1 MTELVIPANLLP
13 VDGRFGSGPAKIRAD
28 ALTRLGS
35 RGEIMGTSHRQ
46 APVRKLVQ
54 HVQEMLAELYR
65 LPEGYQV
72 VLGNGGATLFWD
84 MATSCLI
91 RQRSAYGVCGEFS
104 KKFADSAKAAPFL
117 DEPYIDK
124 VEYGTSVVPAARADV
139 DLYGWAQN
147 ETSTGAVAPVLRP
160 EGAGPDSLV
169 VIDATSAAGGMD
181 ADLTQADVY
190 YFSPQKN
197 FSSDGG
203 LWIAVCS
210 PTALERSE
218 QLTGSGRWIPQSLN
232 LTLAAENSAKHQTLN
247 TPAIATLLLL
257 EDQLSWLLGNGGIG
271 FAVQRT
277 TASTSQLYRWAESN
291 EFATPFVKDVAQRSP
306 VVATID
312 FDERIDHQVLLDG
325 LRANGIVDL
334 FPYRS
339 LGRNQIRVG
348 CYASVDPDDVTA
360 LIACLDFVLPRI
372 AR

>member
-181 ADLTQADVY
+181 ADLTQDPMYVPAMVDAWGEGADVV
-190 YFSPQKN
+190 
-197 FSSDGG
+197 
-203 LWIAVCS
+203 IAS
-210 PTALERSE
+210 RFRH
-218 QLTGSGRWIPQSLN
+218 GSKVHG
-232 LTLAAENSAKHQTLN
+232 
-247 TPAIATLLLL
+247 
-257 EDQLSWLLGNGGIG
+257 LSWDRHVMTWGARMVVDSLMRVPGVRDYSCGFRLYDPLVLKAAFDALGDGFVTQTG
-271 FAVQRT
+271 FACMVEIIAKLRGS
-277 TASTSQLYRWAESN
+277 ARIAEV
-291 EFATPFVKDVAQRSP
+291 PFELRYDAKRKPSAMRIGPTVRSYFT
-306 VVATID
+306 VIG
-312 FDERIDHQVLLDG
+312 QVRG
-325 LRANGIVDL
+325 LRRAG
-334 FPYRS
+334 
-339 LGRNQIRVG
+339 
-348 CYASVDPDDVTA
+348 
-360 LIACLDFVLPRI
+360 VLPLKTFQRG
-372 AR
+372 